1 MCTCLGYCVY
11 LSTQEASPEARTFK
25 VRAASAIAL
34 AMP

>member
-1 MCTCLGYCVY
+1 MFTCLGYCVY
-11 LSTQEASPEARTFK
+11 LSRQDASPEARTFE